1 MKRILLAL
9 LFSLAAGSALADQI
23 TLLATMGNKAV
34 ISVNGARKTLGVG
47 QQVGAVKLVRLDG
60 DGAVF
65 EVDGKQRRLA
75 LGEGYVGGNDTASTG
90 GSVILSPDA
99 RGHFFTSLTI
109 NGRTVSG
116 VVDTGATHLSMNSKQ
131 AKEMGID
138 YTKGQSAMA
147 QTANG
152 SVKAWLLWL
161 PQVKVGTIVV
171 YDVPVGVRDGTEEA
185 PVLIGTSL
193 LNRFQMKRE
202 QDAMILTK
210 KLY

>member
-1 MKRILLAL
+1 MKRAL
-9 LFSLAAGSALADQI
+9 LTLLCCLAAGPALADQV

-34 ISVNGARKTLGVG
+34 VTVNGARKTLAVG

-75 LGEGYVGGNDTASTG
+75 LGEGYVGGGGRDEVG

-116 VVDTGATHLSMNSKQ
+116 VVDTGATHLSMNTAQ
-131 AKEMGID
+131 AKELGID
-138 YTKGQSAMA
+138 YSKGQTAMA

-161 PQVKVGTIVV
+161 PQLKVGTITV
-171 YDVPVGVRDGTEEA
+171 YDVPVGVREGTEEA
-185 PVLIGTSL
+185 PILIGTSL